1 VKREITAS
9 MAFNRQVRRLA
20 KRQPVVAASIHA
32 TLLQLAAD
40 AFQAQLKN
48 SQTGR
53 QMGRLVVMQRG
64 L

>member
-1 VKREITAS
+1 VKREIIAS
-9 MAFNRQVRRLA
+9 MAFNRRVRRLA
-20 KRQPVVAASIHA
+20 KRQPVVAAGIHA

-48 SQTGR
+48 SQTGP